1 MIKVLVSYTEQF
13 GIFYAAYVYVDG
25 KRIKKTVWLHE
36 LNDAMS
42 HWGIEFPRMFS
53 DGALE
58 AYEKAKQVFP
68 FEIEVDDSMD
78 IS

>member
-13 GIFYAAYVYVDG
+13 GNFYAAYVYVDG
-25 KRIKKTVWLHE
+25 KRIKKTVWLYE